1 MLVCPKCNC
10 KLVKENRSAK
20 CCHGHCYD
28 YAKEGYLNL
37 LLKNSV
43 NHGDNKDMVV
53 ARRLFL
59 EKDYYAPLCDRL
71 IELLQK
77 EKISTLWDMGCG
89 EGYYTHRIAL
99 ALPDTQV
106 YGNDLSKEAIKLAAK
121 SDKSIQ
127 YVIASNAALPIEDG
141 SLDVALC
148 LFSFCDY
155 KEVDR
160 ILESHGK
167 LFVIGVG
174 PRHLYELK
182 EHVYEEAYLNPL
194 PEVDS
199 SPLVL
204 RDTIQVTYTFELH
217 ENNEIKELFGMTPYA
232 FKTKKSDKE
241 KLDTLDQITL
251 TADFMIQ
258 VFTKEA

>member
-1 MLVCPKCNC
+1 MLICPKCNS
-10 KLVKENRSAK
+10 KLLKENRSAK
-20 CCHGHCYD
+20 CCSNHCFD

-43 NHGDNKDMVV
+43 NHGDNKEMVV
-53 ARRLFL
+53 ARRRFL
-59 EKDYYAPLCDRL
+59 EKDYYAPLCNTL
-71 IELLQK
+71 IELLRK
-77 EKISTLWDMGCG
+77 ESISTLWDMGCG
-89 EGYYTHRIAL
+89 EGYYTHRIAQ
-99 ALPDTQV
+99 ALQDTQV

-121 SDKSIQ
+121 SDKNIQ
-127 YVIASNAALPIEDG
+127 YVIASNAALPIADH

-160 ILESHGK
+160 ILNKNGK
-167 LFVIGVG
+167 LYVVGVG

-194 PEVDS
+194 PEVDCA
-199 SPLVL
+199 PLVL
-204 RDTIQVTYTFELH
+204 TDTIQVSYPFTLH
-217 ENNEIKELFGMTPYA
+217 TNEEIKELFGMTPYA

-258 VFTKEA
+258 VFSKEA